1 MLRQVYKAT
10 VKNLFRSGIFW
21 LTVLVIISIHY
32 YNGFRGYF
40 GSGMFHP
47 DTGAHIKIDD
57 NDPRYTVDY
66 KTYLK
71 YISNSA
77 MLTMDYTLP
86 VVTILSVVLIL
97 NRDHGDNFYEIEK
110 ASGLKPSTYIF
121 GRLSAIL
128 TVNFA
133 LAVILTFI
141 QFYSFFVFRSPM
153 TMMGT
158 MCFITDSFVRLIRC
172 VIFMLLPPIML
183 YVGLSYVLGCTF
195 RSGIVASI
203 GSIAYMMVCRLLQTI
218 FIWSVPKVYHDYF
231 SPVPDKLMD
240 YLYYYDSYGFASHI
254 RSYNTSFGKAAFC
267 FIFPIM
273 LFSFFIIISHIIT
286 KKRDK

>member
-1 MLRQVYKAT
+1 MLRQVYKST

-40 GSGMFHP
+40 GSSMFHP
-47 DTGAHIKIDD
+47 NTGTYIIVDD
-57 NDPRYTVDY
+57 NDPRYIVNY
-66 KTYLK
+66 QTYLK

-77 MLTMDYTLP
+77 MLTMGYTLP
-86 VVTILSVVLIL
+86 VATILSVVLIL

-110 ASGLKPSTYIF
+110 ASGLKPSTYIL

-141 QFYSFFVFRSPM
+141 QFYSFFLFRSPM
-153 TMMGT
+153 TIMGT
-158 MCFITDSFVRLIRC
+158 MYFITDSFVRLIRC

-203 GSIAYMMVCRLLQTI
+203 GSIAYMIVCRLLQTI
-218 FIWSVPKVYHDYF
+218 FVWSVPKVYRDYF
-231 SPVPDKLMD
+231 SPVPYKLMD
-240 YLYYYDSYGFASHI
+240 YLYYYDSYSFASYI
-254 RSYNTSFGKAAFC
+254 RSSNTSFEKAAFC
-267 FIFPIM
+267 VIFP
-273 LFSFFIIISHIIT
+273 LFVFAFSIIISHIIT